1 MTMNRR
7 NDIEEQIDRYA
18 TGRMTPRERT
28 AFEERL
34 RHDPELARETET
46 AGHIVNALERRN
58 EEEALGELSRIGSV
72 DELRR
77 VLDGA
82 ERRIAGTAPR
92 PNLLRR
98 LIPFA
103 AAAAVI
109 LGFVWVGMRPEHVSD
124 ELYGRWYETPEYAPA
139 ISRGGGE
146 TDAGLERQLNS
157 AAIHYAAGD
166 FDKAIAAY
174 ARATKLGLEH
184 PDYARFYR
192 GAALAAAGRSREAI
206 SIFRLLAEDP
216 DSEYAEDAAWQLAL
230 EYLRQNNRA
239 QARKT
244 LESLV
249 AKEGPC
255 ADSARKLLRE
265 LNARKWF

>member
-18 TGRMTPRERT
+18 TGRMTPDERT
-28 AFEERL
+28 AFEERM
-34 RHDPELARETET
+34 RHDPQLARETQT
-46 AGHIVNALERRN
+46 AEHIVNALERRN
-58 EEEALGELSRIGSV
+58 EEEALGELSRIGSA
-72 DELRR
+72 DKLKRLLNE
-77 VLDGA
+77 A
-82 ERRIAGTAPR
+82 ERKAAVTLPR

-103 AAAAVI
+103 AAAALI
-109 LGFVWVGMRPEHVSD
+109 LGFVWVGMRPEHVTD
-124 ELYGRWYETPEYAPA
+124 ELYGRWYETPEYLPA

-146 TDAGLERQLNS
+146 TDAGLERLLDS

-174 ARATKLGLEH
+174 ARAAELELDY
-184 PDYARFYR
+184 PYYARFYR
-192 GAALAAAGRSREAI
+192 AAALAAAGRSREAI

-216 DSEYAEDAAWQLAL
+216 GSDYAQEAAWQLAL
-230 EYLRQNNRA
+230 EYLHLDERA
-239 QARKT
+239 QAREV
-244 LESLV
+244 LESL
-249 AKEGPC
+249 ASKQGPY
-255 ADSARKLLRE
+255 ADDARKLLSE